1 MQVLTFYLEEK
12 KYGVSIEHI
21 VTIEKND
28 REITEIPNAH
38 SSIRGV
44 VNVRSKI
51 CPVIDLKMVV
61 QNIENDLDANKKLIL
76 FDIDEKSGALLVDD
90 TDNIMDVDPEN
101 IEDFDNG
108 DVKAK
113 VVNQN
118 GDVYVLIEME
128 DFDSLLN

>member
-1 MQVLTFYLEEK
+1 MKVLTFYLEEK

-21 VTIEKND
+21 ITIEKND

-38 SSIRGV
+38 NAIRGV

-61 QNIENDLDANKKLIL
+61 QNIENEIDDTKKLIL
-76 FDIDEKSGALLVDD
+76 FEIAEKSGALLVDD
-90 TDNIMDVDPEN
+90 TDNIMDVEQEH

-113 VVNQN
+113 VVNQE

-128 DFDSLLN
+128 DFDNLLN